1 MDKKDVRKKRIR
13 RIESNS
19 NDRILITGAI
29 VCAVFAFLVLRLA
42 YLGIVKHGEYSDLA
56 AADWKSEIS
65 LTAQRGDILDRNNS
79 ILVTSANVYRV
90 DVDLDA
96 LRSYIDDEGISM
108 EKVSSDVAALLNV
121 DQNEILEKLN
131 DKDALYPVLARGIEK
146 AIADQIKS
154 LGYYGIIVSKETKRF
169 YPNGRF
175 LAQVLG
181 TINAD
186 GEGLTGLELEY
197 DDQLTGLSGLEIG
210 GIDGQQNSLPFVG
223 STITPAING
232 KDVITTI
239 DENIQY
245 FAEEIAEKG
254 LAEHQAKRVSITVMN
269 PNTGEI
275 LAMASKPDYDPN
287 SPHEGYESFEGND
300 ENEQIQNMWRNT
312 IVSDTY
318 EPGSTFKVI
327 TMVAALEEGLIN
339 SDTVFECNGSKTF
352 GDVKVHCWE
361 HNGHGKQTAA
371 EILQNSCNVG
381 FMDLGEMLGAAKL
394 NEYSKKLGFGE
405 LTNIDLPG
413 ESTGILKET
422 NSISEIDLATIA
434 FGQTNTVTAMQ
445 LMTAFNAVANGGSL
459 IQPHIVKEISHEDFN
474 GNRIVDET
482 IEPEIRNDVISAG
495 TCNTVK
501 DYLMKYTVGDS
512 NSDKNIQSY
521 TIGGKTGTGQ
531 KVDQETGTYSTDKY
545 LASVIALAPVDN
557 PQVTVYITVDEP
569 STGIYYGGQV
579 ATPLM
584 KELFSKI
591 FAYMD
596 SSAANGNY
604 SITKNIIVPE
614 VREENIEEA
623 KKIIEDNGLKYKLEG
638 SGEIVTSM
646 DTYPGTTVKD
656 GATITLYTNSKS
668 KIDNEIV
675 MPDLTGKDFEAAVV
689 VLKNLGIDYKYEG
702 SGKIIEQSIA
712 SGEKIS
718 KGTSVKLT
726 LKEDSEY

>member
-1 MDKKDVRKKRIR
+1 M
-13 RIESNS
+13 
-19 NDRILITGAI
+19 
-29 VCAVFAFLVLRLA
+29 
-42 YLGIVKHGEYSDLA
+42 
-56 AADWKSEIS
+56 
-65 LTAQRGDILDRNNS
+65 
-79 ILVTSANVYRV
+79 
-90 DVDLDA
+90 
-96 LRSYIDDEGISM
+96 
-108 EKVSSDVAALLNV
+108 
-121 DQNEILEKLN
+121 
-131 DKDALYPVLARGIEK
+131 
-146 AIADQIKS
+146 
-154 LGYYGIIVSKETKRF
+154 
-169 YPNGRF
+169 
-175 LAQVLG
+175 
-181 TINAD
+181 
-186 GEGLTGLELEY
+186 
-197 DDQLTGLSGLEIG
+197 
-210 GIDGQQNSLPFVG
+210 
-223 STITPAING
+223 
-232 KDVITTI
+232 
-239 DENIQY
+239 
-245 FAEEIAEKG
+245 
-254 LAEHQAKRVSITVMN
+254 
-269 PNTGEI
+269 
-275 LAMASKPDYDPN
+275 
-287 SPHEGYESFEGND
+287 
-300 ENEQIQNMWRNT
+300 
-312 IVSDTY
+312 
-318 EPGSTFKVI
+318 
-327 TMVAALEEGLIN
+327 
-339 SDTVFECNGSKTF
+339 
-352 GDVKVHCWE
+352 
-361 HNGHGKQTAA
+361 
-371 EILQNSCNVG
+371 
-381 FMDLGEMLGAAKL
+381 
-394 NEYSKKLGFGE
+394 
-405 LTNIDLPG
+405 PG

-445 LMTAFNAVANGGSL
+445 LMTAFNAVANGGRL

-689 VLKNLGIDYKYEG
+689 VLKNLGIDYNYEG